1 MNVPPGRRFSWRAQ
15 PQGGTDGSVNGASQ
29 PLELILN
36 SEFLFFK
43 RGNAHFIP
51 IGIGHF
57 GLYDVLDFSVLIGQM
72 LDMSF

>member
-1 MNVPPGRRFSWRAQ
+1 MNTPPAASAFGAAGGGR
-15 PQGGTDGSVNGASQ
+15 DGSVYGASQ

-36 SEFLFFK
+36 SEFLFFQ
-43 RGNAHFIP
+43 RGDAQFIP

-57 GLYDVLDFSVLIGQM
+57 GLDNILDFSVLIGQM